1 MFLSVTS
8 REFGH
13 HGTYLVL
20 DFIFESVFLLS
31 SLMKKKKKKKDYR
44 DFKLDAFFS
53 VTIIYV
59 SKVLLQ
65 QQCLIITFRRMKYLK
80 KNR

>member
-31 SLMKKKKKKKDYR
+31 SLMKKKKKKKDHR

-53 VTIIYV
+53 VTNI
-59 SKVLLQ
+59 
-65 QQCLIITFRRMKYLK
+65 RLK
-80 KNR
+80 SFASAAMFNYNF